1 MLTSLYPRSSA
12 WPAAGGASQP
22 AVCDLF
28 LCDLFLSHCC
38 DPYVIC
44 SSKLV
49 VVIVVVVLVV
59 VQMAIVVKVV
69 RQISRTDRGGKSG
82 T

>member
-1 MLTSLYPRSSA
+1 MLTSLYPRSNA

-22 AVCDLF
+22 A
-28 LCDLFLSHCC
+28 LSHCC
-38 DPYVIC
+38 HPYVIC
-44 SSKLV
+44 SSKAV
-49 VVIVVVVLVV
+49 VVVVVVVLVV